1 MPCCVQG
8 EGFSEEPGGH
18 LDQLLSGT
26 ENFCFGNPT
35 AQLWEAM
42 SSGAATPKARRQ
54 QEMLL
59 QIKQQLAAA
68 ALRSYHNQQ
77 VCVCGQCSG
86 WIALGNQQ

>member
-1 MPCCVQG
+1 M
-8 EGFSEEPGGH
+8 
-18 LDQLLSGT
+18 DQLLSGT

-35 AQLWEAM
+35 AQLWEVM
-42 SSGAATPKARRQ
+42 SSGAAAPKARRQ

-77 VCVCGQCSG
+77 VCVCVLNRQDK
-86 WIALGNQQ
+86 GNRSM